1 MAQLS
6 TPGTPLVLASAQL
19 TRNPPAE
26 VIQAKVPAREASL
39 EPWRR
44 RNAVLDAFF
53 YDLKV
58 LHPAEAGRL
67 APCLARE
74 GALLIVPPSGGEA
87 LQICPTI
94 EDFVRQGGRELR
106 ILAVAGVGSSA
117 LGTAA
122 FARNVADTFGEPV
135 AGLVS
140 GYGLADLLTEAL
152 GGWFWFGTLNRM
164 RHAFEQIDDLT
175 RGTLFGVGLSAPP
188 NVARASLDTRTLCT
202 LLADDSFHFGLLTGH
217 SKGNLVISEAL
228 YALRD
233 ANADEHLREVGIVT
247 VSAAIAMPPRYRK
260 IIDVM
265 GEVDWF
271 GAMNSNPAITVE
283 VRPKNAWHHTNTELQ
298 CHLPVQEV
306 MSALRR
312 EPVSALL
319 H

>member
-19 TRNPPAE
+19 TRNTPAE
-26 VIQAKVPAREASL
+26 VIGAKVPAREASL
-39 EPWRR
+39 EYWRR

-58 LHPAEAGRL
+58 LHPAEAGKL
-67 APCLARE
+67 GLCLARE
-74 GALLIVPPSGGEA
+74 GALLIVPPSGGDM
-87 LQICPTI
+87 LQVCPTI
-94 EDFVRQGGRELR
+94 ADFARQGGHKLR

-122 FARNVADTFGEPV
+122 FARNVADAFGEPV

-175 RGTLFGVGLSAPP
+175 RGTLFDVGLSAPP

-202 LLADDSFHFGLLTGH
+202 LLADDSFHFALLTGH

-233 ANADEHLREVGIVT
+233 ANADEHLRDIGIVT